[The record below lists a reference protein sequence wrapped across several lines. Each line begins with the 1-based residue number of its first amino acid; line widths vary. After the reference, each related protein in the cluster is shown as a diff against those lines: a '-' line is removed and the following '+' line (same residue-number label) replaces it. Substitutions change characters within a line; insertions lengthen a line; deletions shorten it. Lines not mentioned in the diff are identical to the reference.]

1 MLEIDW
7 LRAFSLTFS
16 SNMGFL
22 HEHKKQH
29 SLLLQNQKIIL
40 TKFSTKFKN
49 LGKYLTRLGDVRF
62 LEKENKWKIV
72 DAHSQLTC
80 WRRIHAW
87 FGSYATRM
95 LNLCQGFPILGLHV
109 SCLIILPR
117 IGILK
122 LLLEINTVI
131 WLSFSMH

>member
-1 MLEIDW
+1 MNLHQHIKNWAISPIFSRNVDGLKMLEIDW

-62 LEKENKWKIV
+62 LERENKWKIV

-80 WRRIHAW
+80 
-87 FGSYATRM
+87 
-95 LNLCQGFPILGLHV
+95 
-109 SCLIILPR
+109 
-117 IGILK
+117 
-122 LLLEINTVI
+122 
-131 WLSFSMH
+131 